1 LAPSD
6 FHLFQTLKEVLSGR
20 RFKSNAEQ
28 KDAIK
33 ERLNGLVA
41 EVYDKSIQK
50 LITRYDKCLKVC
62 GDYVEK

>member
-20 RFKSNAEQ
+20 RFKNNAEE

-33 ERLNGLVA
+33 EWLNGLVV
-41 EVYDKSIQK
+41 EVYDEGIQK
-50 LITRYDKCLKVC
+50 LITCYDKYLKV